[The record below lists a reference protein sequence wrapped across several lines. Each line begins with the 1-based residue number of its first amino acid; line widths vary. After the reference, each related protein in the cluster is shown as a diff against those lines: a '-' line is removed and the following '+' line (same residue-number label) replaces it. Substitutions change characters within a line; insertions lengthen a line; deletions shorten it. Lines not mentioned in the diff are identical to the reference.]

1 MFSAIQILGC
11 LNQAFL
17 QNKLMKQLHFLH
29 VDTNS
34 QKLMKIFWWGMFK
47 NECGQY
53 GPWNI
58 KLTASQER
66 SDGNDFL
73 HAGTIP
79 HKLKDD

>member
-1 MFSAIQILGC
+1 
-11 LNQAFL
+11 
-17 QNKLMKQLHFLH
+17 
-29 VDTNS
+29 
-34 QKLMKIFWWGMFK
+34 MFK